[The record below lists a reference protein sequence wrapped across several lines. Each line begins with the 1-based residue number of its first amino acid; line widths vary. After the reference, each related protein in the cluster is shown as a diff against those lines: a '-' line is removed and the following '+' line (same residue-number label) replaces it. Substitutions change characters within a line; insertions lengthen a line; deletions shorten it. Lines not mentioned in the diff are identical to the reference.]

1 MKFRRV
7 IAWLLLPLAVLGC
20 RLVVA
25 EETQTAVVALRPEQP
40 SFSPAGPSLPQ
51 GAPPLLQPVSQHP
64 EVIKPGTPLPPQP
77 QGFRA
82 ALTLD
87 DLERIALQSN
97 PTLVQAAMA
106 VRAAQGGYVQAGL
119 YPNPGIGYAGGD
131 TGLEGTSGQQGA
143 VFSQEIVTGG
153 KLRLGRAVAGHE
165 VQQARYGF
173 EAQRWRVLNDVR
185 GGYYEVLLAQRM
197 IDVNQ
202 QLVRIAAEGLKATEQ
217 LRAAQE
223 VSQADVLQAGVEAE
237 VANLSLH
244 EAGNRHQAAWRRLT
258 GLLGRPE
265 MGPAPLAGDVD
276 AELPE
281 FDWQKTLI
289 RLWTQSP
296 ELAQARAGVQRARCE
311 LALQYAERVP
321 NLEVDVWAKY
331 DATTEEGLADVG
343 LGLPL
348 PLFNRNQGN
357 IVKAQAELTAAQRE
371 VQRVELELRDRLV
384 AAFEQYANARRKV
397 VSYKKIILPN
407 AQKSRDMIRVGYR
420 EGEFGYLTLL
430 TVQRTY
436 FSASLD
442 YLANLREL
450 WARTVELEGMLLSG
464 GLQGQQ

>member
-1 MKFRRV
+1 MKSRRL
-7 IAWLLLPLAVLGC
+7 IAWLLLSLAVSGC

-25 EETQTAVVALRPEQP
+25 DETQTAVVALRPEQP

-51 GAPPLLQPVSQHP
+51 GAQPLLQPVPQEP
-64 EVIKPGTPLPPQP
+64 EVIKPGTPLPHQRR
-77 QGFRA
+77 GSRA

-87 DLERIALQSN
+87 DLEWIALQSN

-106 VRAAQGGYVQAGL
+106 VRAAQGGYLQAGL

-131 TGLEGTSGQQGA
+131 MGLEGTSGQQGA
-143 VFSQEIVTGG
+143 VFSQEILTGG
-153 KLRLGRAVAGHE
+153 KRRLGRAVAGHE

-202 QLVRIAAEGLKATEQ
+202 QLVRVAAEGLKTTEQ

-223 VSQADVLQAGVEAE
+223 VSEADVLQAGVEAE
-237 VANLSLH
+237 LANLSLH
-244 EAGNRHQAAWRRLT
+244 EARNRHQAAWRQLT

-281 FDWQKTLI
+281 FDWQETLI

-321 NLEVDVWAKY
+321 NLEVEVWAKY
-331 DATTEEGLADVG
+331 DATVEEGLADVG

-348 PLFNRNQGN
+348 PLFDRNQGN
-357 IVKAQAELTAAQRE
+357 IVKAQAELIAAQRE

-397 VSYKKIILPN
+397 VSYKNIIRPN
-407 AQKSRDMIRVGYR
+407 AQKLQEMIREHYP
-420 EGEFGYLTLL
+420 EEFGYLTLL
-430 TVQRTY
+430 TAQRTY
-436 FSASLD
+436 FSVSLE

-464 GLQGQQ
+464 GLEKPE